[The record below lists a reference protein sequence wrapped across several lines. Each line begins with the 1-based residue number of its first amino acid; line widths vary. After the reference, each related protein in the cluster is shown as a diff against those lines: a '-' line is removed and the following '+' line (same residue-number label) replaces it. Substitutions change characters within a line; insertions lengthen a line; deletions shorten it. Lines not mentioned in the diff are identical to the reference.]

1 MEKSIRLGA
10 SRARSLAVFFL
21 AATLCRAEE
30 DVANKQEN
38 LANKQENLAN
48 QPAPKAVPVEDLLPN
63 FDGAATVFSRSEQ
76 FRISGGQ
83 AATRGTA
90 ANLAEETK
98 DELLRLA
105 EEKDEWKV
113 PIRISLRGKPG
124 DPAPARET
132 VLRLTFDENG
142 YVMELF
148 VNLSRGLRNE
158 PFKRAVTEALVYA
171 GSLKDRPKVESEV
184 PLTVPPWVVEGL
196 REASAWRLKQTDR
209 KLYESLFRN
218 GGLFKLD
225 DLFALSEAEYVSIDG
240 ASRAAFRISAGA
252 LMMALIEQPD
262 GKAGFRAF
270 LAELAAFQGE
280 MPSLLRKH
288 FPDLNLS
295 EKSLEKWWA
304 LQLANKGTAPLTES
318 LGVIQTERGLEEAL
332 RLRYKDEAGVL
343 KEITLAE
350 WQSLAELEQPERI
363 EAVRLAQDDLLRLS
377 YRSFPSYRVLLLEY
391 QALLSDFA
399 KGNTKGMAESL
410 QALTETRASMVAKAE
425 RARDFMDWFEITRAR
440 ETSGAFDDYL
450 SLKERLKS
458 RPNTRTDSLSKY
470 LDRLDPL
477 FTVPG
482 DKKEEPFDFIP
493 PPF

>member
-1 MEKSIRLGA
+1 
-10 SRARSLAVFFL
+10 VVFL
-21 AATLCRAEE
+21 AALTCRAEE
-30 DVANKQEN
+30 D
-38 LANKQENLAN
+38 LAN
-48 QPAPKAVPVEDLLPN
+48 QPAPKALPVEDLLPK

-76 FRISGGQ
+76 FRISGGD

-90 ANLAEETK
+90 ANLAEDAK
-98 DELLRLA
+98 DELLRLT

-113 PIRISLRGKPG
+113 PIRIGLRGEKGGPV
-124 DPAPARET
+124 PKRET
-132 VLRLTFDENG
+132 VLLAPTFDENG
-142 YVMELF
+142 YQLELL
-148 VNLSRGLRNE
+148 VNLSRDLRSE

-171 GSLKDRPKVESEV
+171 RTLQDRPKVESEV

-209 KLYESLFRN
+209 KLYDALFRH

-225 DLFALSEAEYVSIDG
+225 DLFALSEAEYVSIDA

-252 LMMALIEQPD
+252 LVMALIEQPD
-262 GKAGFRAF
+262 GKTGIRDF
-270 LAELAAFQGE
+270 LAELAGYQGE
-280 MPSLLRKH
+280 IPSLLRKH

-295 EKSLEKWWA
+295 ETSLSKWWA
-304 LQLANKGTAPLTES
+304 LQLANKGSAPLTES
-318 LGVIQTERGLEEAL
+318 LGVIQTERLLEEAL
-332 RLRYKDEAGVL
+332 RLRHKDGEGVL
-343 KEITLAE
+343 KEIPITE
-350 WQSLAELEQPERI
+350 WESLAGLEEADRI

-391 QALLSDFA
+391 QSLLSDFT
-399 KGNTKGMAESL
+399 KGNTNDMAGSL
-410 QALTETRASMVAKAE
+410 QTLAETRATMVTKAE

-450 SLKERLKS
+450 SLKARLKNQ
-458 RPNTRTDSLSKY
+458 PKTRTDDISKY

-477 FTVPG
+477 FTLPAE
-482 DKKEEPFDFIP
+482 KKAKADTFDFIP